1 MVDKKTE
8 KPATRFEF
16 APPKF
21 PTMAGP
27 LADLDFSKFFSDM
40 KIPGMPDMEAVL
52 ATHKRNLE
60 AFAEANRVAME
71 GAQAVARRNFEIM
84 QDTMTELTESMK
96 SLSVSDAPANRAA
109 KQADLLKHAYESA
122 VNNARELGDLI
133 QKSNA
138 EAVQKLNS
146 RFSEAMTE
154 IKTLFKKS

>member
-21 PTMAGP
+21 PNMPGS

-109 KQADLLKHAYESA
+109 KQADMLKHAYESA

>member
-1 MVDKKTE
+1 
-8 KPATRFEF
+8 
-16 APPKF
+16 
-21 PTMAGP
+21 MAGA

-60 AFAEANRVAME
+60 AFAEANRVALE

-84 QDTMTELTESMK
+84 QDTMAELTESVK

-109 KQADLLKHAYESA
+109 KQADLLKQAYESA

>member
-1 MVDKKTE
+1 
-8 KPATRFEF
+8 
-16 APPKF
+16 
-21 PTMAGP
+21 
-27 LADLDFSKFFSDM
+27 
-40 KIPGMPDMEAVL
+40 
-52 ATHKRNLE
+52 
-60 AFAEANRVAME
+60 ME

-109 KQADLLKHAYESA
+109 KQADMLKHAYESA